1 MIRWSETQEE
11 YEKRESGSQLCQ
23 GPAFKGTATAPV
35 PRKDSYLLR
44 RDGCSPLLPRED
56 QPSSVRASSLAPCG
70 SSNEKLVCCR
80 IAAATWGNSS
90 VVPKHVTGS
99 YSTDAICVN
108 EMPCLRMSTGNKRRH
123 WEMTPLMPQNRD
135 QTPEKAVIFAV
146 RVFMNGKIACLLVV
160 VTNQNE

>member
-11 YEKRESGSQLCQ
+11 QEKRESGSQLCQ
-23 GPAFKGTATAPV
+23 GPTFKGTATAPT

-44 RDGCSPLLPRED
+44 RDGCSPLPLRAD
-56 QPSSVRASSLAPCG
+56 QSSSVKASSLAPCG

-80 IAAATWGNSS
+80 IAAGTSGNSS

-99 YSTDAICVN
+99 YSTDAICAN
-108 EMPCLRMSTGNKRRH
+108 EMPCLRMSTDNTRGH
-123 WEMTPLMPQNRD
+123 WEMTSLMPQNRD
-135 QTPEKAVIFAV
+135 QIPEKAVIFLV